1 LLCCVNAWID
11 LLKKSLTLIA
21 ACGMLAA
28 CGDPLS
34 KVDKLSSV
42 ELAPNTETVMALPD
56 PAKQVRAG
64 GLFSGL
70 FNRDPA
76 PVSNTPAIAQT
87 DAAVSEALGVAT
99 PAVAPA
105 VANVAA
111 SAEAPQVAAAV
122 AQPVQ
127 AVEPERRGL
136 FGFMRAKEAPQPAQ
150 SVGQIV
156 ADAPSVAAASI
167 EQAVAVEPEKVVQVT
182 QAAPEAT
189 AQPRRGLF
197 GLLAGARAKEQSD
210 DEIKART
217 AALTPTIAPKTLPR
231 KTPRSNTS
239 KRKHK
244 GPDAQ
249 IVAFGTS
256 LPPGMV
262 ARVCDLPGGRLG
274 KEIEK
279 FPTRGRGYKLI
290 DSKPGSSGTR
300 PFYVTGFD
308 DNCARTFTAALAL
321 FGSPTMHEQL
331 RYGLPSKVQP
341 YSLTDQAYEGIKRSV
356 CGASKN
362 KPCGEKITKLEKNT
376 VFISM
381 YDRIGSN
388 ASWSNILIH
397 DGWVLA
403 ADRKG

>member
-1 LLCCVNAWID
+1 
-11 LLKKSLTLIA
+11 
-21 ACGMLAA
+21 MLAA

-182 QAAPEAT
+182 QAAP
-189 AQPRRGLF
+189 
-197 GLLAGARAKEQSD
+197 
-210 DEIKART
+210 
-217 AALTPTIAPKTLPR
+217 
-231 KTPRSNTS
+231 
-239 KRKHK
+239 
-244 GPDAQ
+244 
-249 IVAFGTS
+249 
-256 LPPGMV
+256 
-262 ARVCDLPGGRLG
+262 
-274 KEIEK
+274 
-279 FPTRGRGYKLI
+279 
-290 DSKPGSSGTR
+290 
-300 PFYVTGFD
+300 
-308 DNCARTFTAALAL
+308 
-321 FGSPTMHEQL
+321 
-331 RYGLPSKVQP
+331 
-341 YSLTDQAYEGIKRSV
+341 
-356 CGASKN
+356 
-362 KPCGEKITKLEKNT
+362 
-376 VFISM
+376 
-381 YDRIGSN
+381 
-388 ASWSNILIH
+388 
-397 DGWVLA
+397 
-403 ADRKG
+403 